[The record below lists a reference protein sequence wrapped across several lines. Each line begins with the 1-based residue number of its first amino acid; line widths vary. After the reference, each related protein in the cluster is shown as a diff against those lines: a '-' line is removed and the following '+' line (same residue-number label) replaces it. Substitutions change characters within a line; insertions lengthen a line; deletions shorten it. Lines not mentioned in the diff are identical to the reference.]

1 MKAWR
6 VPDWLPMTRYDQAEG
21 KHVPLNFTIGQQR
34 EYRECRNRHNRQQ
47 SIRGGA
53 PKPLARQGGN
63 AEYKA
68 LLLDVAEKLGHVID
82 GEPDPQLGTL
92 GSIKHADHPE
102 LWRHW
107 FKWVATPKN
116 RPKGVAIDP
125 EGFPYPRHIH
135 GFRCIMPIMLI

>member
-1 MKAWR
+1 M
-6 VPDWLPMTRYDQAEG
+6 EG
-21 KHVPLNFTIGQQR
+21 KHVPLNFTIGQQC
-34 EYRECRNRHNRQQ
+34 EYRERRNQQQ

-68 LLLDVAEKLGHVID
+68 LLLDMAEKLGHVID
-82 GEPDPQLGTL
+82 GEPNPQLGTL

-102 LWRHW
+102 LWWHW

-116 RPKGVAIDP
+116 
-125 EGFPYPRHIH
+125 
-135 GFRCIMPIMLI
+135 